1 MEKTVFQ
8 AKKVHDLDLVA
19 NRIVQLAGDF
29 RILAFYGPM
38 GAGKTTLIRAICR
51 NLQVKHE
58 VTSPTFALVNEYPS
72 GNGPVYHFDFYRINQ
87 ISEALD
93 FGIDEYFDSGC
104 WCFMEWPDK
113 IAGLLPET
121 LVEIHIAENPDGSR
135 SIRIELPR

>member
-8 AKKVHDLDLVA
+8 ARKVHDLDVVA
-19 NRIVQLAGDF
+19 NRIIQLAGNF
-29 RILAFYGPM
+29 RILAFYGMM

-51 NLQVKHE
+51 ILQVKHE
-58 VTSPTFALVNEYPS
+58 VTSPTFALVNEYPT

-104 WCFMEWPDK
+104 WCFMEWPDR
-113 IAGLLPET
+113 IAGLLPEAI
-121 LVEIHIAENPDGSR
+121 VEIHIAENPDASR
-135 SIRIELPR
+135 SIRVELPR